1 MKLAM
6 LVATVA
12 GCSILSGCAWS
23 AEGLGRAKVE
33 NTYTSSKPA
42 SEVAGCVASR
52 LMGSNP
58 AFQSGEGHWVVVRN
72 NGYGVPI
79 VRWDIYQTAEGGS
92 NIEFRR
98 SVAIMSGEQKAA
110 SCF

>member
-1 MKLAM
+1 MQTKMIAAAALAV
-6 LVATVA
+6 LA
-12 GCSILSGCAWS
+12 SGCAWS

-33 NTYTSSKPA
+33 DTYTSAKPA

-58 AFQSGEGHWVVVRN
+58 AFQQSEGHWVVVRN

-79 VRWDIYQTAEGGS
+79 VRWDIIQNREGGS
-92 NIEFRR
+92 TIEFRR
-98 SVAIMSGEQKAA
+98 SVAMMSGESKAA
-110 SCF
+110 TCF